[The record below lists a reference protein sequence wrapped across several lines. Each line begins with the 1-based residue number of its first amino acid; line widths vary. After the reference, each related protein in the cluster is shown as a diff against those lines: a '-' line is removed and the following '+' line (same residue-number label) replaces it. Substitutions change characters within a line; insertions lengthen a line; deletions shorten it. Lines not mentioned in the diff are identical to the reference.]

1 MEGTYLDERVISFG
15 MIDDAVMSFG
25 IREEAIM
32 SLDIMEE
39 AIVSFGMSDESIMF
53 SMIDEGIMFSMIDE
67 GIMFSMID
75 EGIMFSIVDE
85 SIMFGI
91 VDESIMFGTV
101 EESLTAAAEAIS
113 ESATE
118 MLLEVGTAIGFIPP
132 EIIGA
137 PLVIVGID
145 GSSDT
150 LTEKAPNPAVAWPT
164 ISETIDESS
173 LAVGQNQPLRH
184 SMHWKPRPH
193 AQDCRGILGCGG
205 Q

>member
-39 AIVSFGMSDESIMF
+39 AIVSFGMSDES
-53 SMIDEGIMFSMIDE
+53 
-67 GIMFSMID
+67 IMFSMID